1 MAEWLQTELGRQA
14 ISSAILIVLVLLL
27 RFLAARAVRRRVQ
40 QPELRRGWLVN
51 IRNGLLVAL
60 LLGMAVIWAPQIQTL
75 AFSLLAFA
83 VAFVFAIKELLTCLS
98 GSILKTGNRTFR
110 VGDRIQVRDIRGD
123 VIDQT
128 LLATT
133 ILEVGPGKLT
143 HQRTGRKIVLPNSL
157 FITDPVINESFTDDY
172 VLHVFTVP
180 LKLEDDWRAAREAL
194 LTATE
199 QYCRPY
205 IEPARRH
212 MAEIAEAMGLDTPSV
227 DPRVSM
233 QLPEAGEVNLV
244 VRLPVPTPRRGVVEQ
259 QIIEQYLEL
268 RPKSPAGAVRPDAA
282 DDGPSHGG
290 S

>member
-1 MAEWLQTELGRQA
+1 MPEWLETQLGRQV
-14 ISSAILIVLVLLL
+14 ISTVILVVLVLLL

-60 LLGMAVIWAPQIQTL
+60 LLGMAIIWGQQIQTL
-75 AFSLLAFA
+75 ALSLIAFA
-83 VAFVFAIKELLTCLS
+83 VAFVIAVKELITCLS
-98 GSILKTGNRTFR
+98 GSVLKTGGRAFR
-110 VGDRIQVRDIRGD
+110 VGDRIQVRDFRGD

-128 LLATT
+128 LLSTT

-157 FITDPVINESFTDDY
+157 FLTDPVTNESFTDDY

-194 LTATE
+194 LAAA
-199 QYCRPY
+199 QQHCRSY

-212 MAEIAEAMGLDTPSV
+212 MAEVAEEKGLDTPSV
-227 DPRVSM
+227 DPRVTM
-233 QLPEAGEVNLV
+233 QLPAAGEIHLI
-244 VRLPVPTPRRGVVEQ
+244 VRVPVPAPRRGIVEQ
-259 QIIEQYLEL
+259 QILQQYLDQQ
-268 RPKSPAGAVRPDAA
+268 PTAPASAA
-282 DDGPSHGG
+282 APNPPADPPPPAPP
-290 S
+290 